1 MTADQ
6 YKTKLLAA
14 DSQERK
20 DLIVRAILDPELDA
34 GQFDRLLREVLSV
47 NHYPPYFPADLQE
60 AADAAGKDFPL
71 ENKTEEDL
79 QQYWALWL
87 KWDGDDLVE
96 FARQFL
102 K

>member
-1 MTADQ
+1 M
-6 YKTKLLAA
+6 
-14 DSQERK
+14 
-20 DLIVRAILDPELDA
+20 
-34 GQFDRLLREVLSV
+34 
-47 NHYPPYFPADLQE
+47 NHYPHYFPADLQE